1 MPSLYLPF
9 SMVIEDEAGFT
20 TDFKA
25 RLPILTD
32 GTDLG

>member
-9 SMVIEDEAGFT
+9 SMVIEDRRASA
-20 TDFKA
+20 DFDT
-25 RLPILTD
+25 RLPVLTD